1 MNNNNPLLLEANN
14 ILNDEDYVALINN
27 VSSSIYEYALATK
40 ANFQEI
46 QNIFELM
53 DDELK
58 ENKEI
63 INFLNI
69 SKSNENNLNTFFSDA
84 KISFKNLKLVRK
96 EYLSNVYNYINLI
109 LSEKKEK
116 ERTMGKRQYSQGNLN
131 HRNHNE
137 GGDNMS
143 RKGSSTIN
151 LLSNLK
157 KYIDIIGLYSDEDK
171 EQYINLINLLFREFK
186 KYEYRDNQE
195 ENLEQINEE
204 IQNYKIIINKYKESD
219 VKLRQKLSSLQKQLN
234 NLAQNNEN
242 NLLPQLEKTLKFNN
256 QLKEEVKRERLNSM
270 KKDKK
275 IKELKEQNNNLN
287 KKNKENENIIINN
300 ENKLISLSE
309 ETQIYKLK
317 INELNRINT
326 EKKDII
332 NNLKKENTLIT
343 NNNNIN
349 TNNNNNN
356 NMLEDL
362 SKENKLLKEEI
373 ENKEKKYENLEK
385 KYNELKETNNS
396 MEKNQNIINNKNNEN
411 IIKLKEEINNNKNK
425 ITLLEN
431 QLKNKEK
438 EYKLKVID
446 YDKLKNELSIK
457 TNEFEQ
463 LKNVIDEEKNKYDKN
478 ISESN
483 KNTSKVV
490 DKLNNEIDELKNDI
504 NKYKLQINEQDK
516 IIKDYKDKINSN
528 KNKNNND
535 EIIIE
540 NLKNEKK
547 NLQINI
553 DKTNN
558 ELNNVK
564 KELSQKDDEYY
575 LLSNENNHLKALIK
589 EYKSQLKEEKE
600 NNSKIEELKSK
611 NSQNIEKLN
620 LQASQIGNYLQ
631 TINEKDE
638 LIKKLKSNYLED
650 DRITQFEND
659 IKQLQEKNR
668 LLLEE
673 NKDLK
678 QSKVT
683 LIQSTSQQM
692 VKNNQSLNEYMEK
705 VRELEQEKLL
715 LESQLEES
723 KKQSMRVNNS
733 VNFLYEEENIRYKNE
748 IENLKKKI
756 KNLEKEN
763 QLLKVVNEELKK
775 KIDNLK
781 KKEDGKCLT
790 MSNNLSNFEEEYDV
804 YDLANNAK
812 EKNNSEDMKID
823 FPGLNDIN
831 TKYIELKKNIDESK
845 ELIKEIISSSQCED
859 PDIQQKV
866 QRVCEILEISF
877 D

>member
-1 MNNNNPLLLEANN
+1 MDNINPLLSEANN
-14 ILNDEDYVALINN
+14 ILNDEDYVGLINN

-46 QNIFELM
+46 QNIFKLM

-58 ENKEI
+58 ENKDI

-69 SKSNENNLNTFFSDA
+69 SKSNENNLNAFFSDA

-96 EYLSNVYNYINLI
+96 EYLSKVYNYINLI
-109 LSEKKEK
+109 LSEKNEKEK
-116 ERTMGKRQYSQGNLN
+116 TMGKRQYSQGNLN
-131 HRNHNE
+131 HRNHKE
-137 GGDNMS
+137 GDDNIN

-157 KYIDIIGLYSDEDK
+157 KYIDIIGLYSEEDK
-171 EQYINLINLLFREFK
+171 EQYINLINLLFGEFK

-195 ENLEQINEE
+195 ENLDQINEE
-204 IQNYKIIINKYKESD
+204 IKNYKIIINKYKKSD
-219 VKLRQKLSSLQKQLN
+219 AKLRQNLFSLQKQLN
-234 NLAQNNEN
+234 NLNQNNEN
-242 NLLPQLEKTLKFNN
+242 NLLPQLEKALKFNN
-256 QLKEEVKRERLNSM
+256 QLKEEMKRERLNSM

-275 IKELKEQNNNLN
+275 IKELKEQNNVLN
-287 KKNKENENIIINN
+287 KINKENENIIINN
-300 ENKLISLSE
+300 ENKLLSLSE
-309 ETQIYKLK
+309 ESQIYKLK

-332 NNLKKENTLIT
+332 NNLKKENTLI
-343 NNNNIN
+343 NDYNNIN
-349 TNNNNNN
+349 TNNNN

-362 SKENKLLKEEI
+362 SKENKLLKDEI
-373 ENKEKKYENLEK
+373 ENNEKKYENLEK
-385 KYNELKETNNS
+385 KYNELKEINNS
-396 MEKNQNIINNKNNEN
+396 MEKNQNINNKKDEN
-411 IIKLKEEINNNKNK
+411 INKLKEEINNNKNK

-446 YDKLKNELSIK
+446 YDNLKNELSIK

-478 ISESN
+478 ILESN

-490 DKLNNEIDELKNDI
+490 DKLNNEINELKNDI

-547 NLQINI
+547 NLEINI

-564 KELSQKDDEYY
+564 KELSKKDDEYNS
-575 LLSNENNHLKALIK
+575 LSGENNHLKALIK

-611 NSQNIEKLN
+611 NTQNIEKLN

-638 LIKKLKSNYLED
+638 LIKKLKSNYSED
-650 DRITQFEND
+650 DRITRFEKD
-659 IKQLQEKNR
+659 IKELQEKNR
-668 LLLEE
+668 ILLEE
-673 NKDLK
+673 NNDLK

-683 LIQSTSQQM
+683 LIQSTNQQM
-692 VKNNQSLNEYMEK
+692 IKNNQSLNEYVEK

-723 KKQSMRVNNS
+723 KKQSMRVDNS
-733 VNFLYEEENIRYKNE
+733 VNFLYEEENIRYTNE
-748 IENLKKKI
+748 IDNLKKKI

-763 QLLKVVNEELKK
+763 KLLKVENEELKK
-775 KIDNLK
+775 KIDGIK

-804 YDLANNAK
+804 LDLANNAK

-831 TKYIELKKNIDESK
+831 TKYLELKKNIDESK
-845 ELIKEIISSSQCED
+845 ELIKEIICSSQCED

-866 QRVCEILEISF
+866 QRVCEILEINF
-877 D
+877 E